1 MNIGGTLINMGKD
14 EEALLHLQKGLF
26 TLSSRSVGRAPLVPR
41 ESVLFI
47 GTRFS
52 NLYTA
57 VDTPAKGRVGVG
69 PDFCTDLGV
78 VYACMGEL
86 DNALAQHQRR

>member
-1 MNIGGTLINMGKD
+1 MM
-14 EEALLHLQKGLF
+14 
-26 TLSSRSVGRAPLVPR
+26 V
-41 ESVLFI
+41 FI

-57 VDTPAKGRVGVG
+57 VDTPAKGRVG
-69 PDFCTDLGV
+69 PNFCTDLGV

>member
-1 MNIGGTLINMGKD
+1 MQRQRAYVVGG
-14 EEALLHLQKGLF
+14 LQPGASLVVIRLAVVTF
-26 TLSSRSVGRAPLVPR
+26 PPRSTAPAVAGCRLVGR

-57 VDTPAKGRVGVG
+57 
-69 PDFCTDLGV
+69 
-78 VYACMGEL
+78 ME
-86 DNALAQHQRR
+86 